1 MKKDYAYCL
10 NKGSCIHRRG
20 CKRWLGNYNYEE
32 VKECS
37 DAEIFY
43 EVNDKECV
51 PNYKDVDCKNGF
63 GMLDRFRFSDGR
75 VSQ

>member
-20 CKRWLGNYNYEE
+20 CRRWLNNYNDKE
-32 VKECS
+32 VKECRGS
-37 DAEIFY
+37 EIFY

-51 PNYKDVDCKNGF
+51 PNYKDVDCKNDF
-63 GMLDRFRFSDGR
+63 GMLDRFRFSDGSEIR
-75 VSQ
+75 